1 MSFVCN
7 LRIRLY
13 AMLYIV
19 VTTDYIHQN
28 TTSIIANPVQVQ
40 DIYLGCCIHHSEE
53 RNLTKIQLKQ
63 AHRFLYLMNVLN
75 NLLKLVIIKTSHV
88 RMAEPEAIF
97 KQLNT
102 RWRSINRDG

>member
-1 MSFVCN
+1 
-7 LRIRLY
+7 
-13 AMLYIV
+13 MLYIV

-75 NLLKLVIIKTSHV
+75 NLLKLVIIENFSCSNGRAGGYFQTTEYTVEEH
-88 RMAEPEAIF
+88 
-97 KQLNT
+97 
-102 RWRSINRDG
+102 